1 MSSTTLISV
10 QEYLATSYRP
20 DCDFVDGELQERNLG
35 ELEHALLQTAI
46 AAWFWN
52 RQKEWNVLP
61 IVEQRVQVAATRF
74 RIPDVSV
81 LPADQPREPIVTT
94 PPLILIEVLSKDDT
108 LRSMRERV
116 DDYLNFGVQHV
127 WIRRSRYPT
136 RLRLQP
142 DRLSGA
148 GERDLDRSRYAHPS
162 GFERTLPA
170 GRTGVVRNRRPNWG
184 AAVVSTLFSA
194 IPL

>member
-20 DCDFVDGELQERNLG
+20 DRDFVDGELQERNLG

-81 LPADQPREPIVTT
+81 LPADQPRQPIVTT

-127 WIRRSRYPT
+127 WI
-136 RLRLQP
+136 
-142 DRLSGA
+142 
-148 GERDLDRSRYAHPS
+148 LDPATQRAYVCNLT
-162 GFERTLPA
+162 GF
-170 GRTGVVRNRRPNWG
+170 
-184 AAVVSTLFSA
+184 
-194 IPL
+194 